1 MTELFETYCDNE
13 DVEMRLNIG
22 ENSDGELDLIR
33 NVRQRAYRWIRYR
46 YGQMEKEAPAVGSLD
61 TIEETLKDVEAD
73 RAAYYYLRD
82 KMEWASEP
90 SSMLGKMKRWK
101 TESDEMLEGIFR
113 AKYGDELY
121 GFPE

>member
-1 MTELFETYCDNE
+1 MTELVETYCDNE

-22 ENSDGELDLIR
+22 ENSDESLDLIR
-33 NVRQRAYRWIRYR
+33 DVRQRAYRWIRFR
-46 YGQMEKEAPAVGSLD
+46 YGQVGKEAPAVDSLD
-61 TIEETLKDVEAD
+61 TIEETLKDIEAD
-73 RAAYYYLRD
+73 RASYYYLRD